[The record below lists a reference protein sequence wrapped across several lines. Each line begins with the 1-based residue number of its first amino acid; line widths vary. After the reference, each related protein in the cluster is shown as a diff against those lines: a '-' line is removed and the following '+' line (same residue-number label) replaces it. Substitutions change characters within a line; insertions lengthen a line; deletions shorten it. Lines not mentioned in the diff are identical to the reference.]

1 MVFSPSPAIHKI
13 RQLVRLIR
21 NHPDLTR
28 ESRNTPWPSLELP
41 DPAQFVDSSVTN
53 NAIGPDIGPDIRP
66 DRTDSNTRRK
76 RANCPGSLRQ

>member
-28 ESRNTPWPSLELP
+28 EPRNTPWRSPELP

-53 NAIGPDIGPDIRP
+53 NAIDPDIRP
-66 DRTDSNTRRK
+66 DRTDSGPRRK
-76 RANCPGSLRQ
+76 RTGLSR